1 MQYRCLLMALIIFM
15 LSTTIALADPL
26 LLSNAEMQKLQQYFP
41 AQQDSGTQVVW
52 KGDPITLDLP
62 IGKEKRLL
70 FPTHVTFDAK
80 GALTTDEVRIIN
92 NDKSLYLTALKPIP
106 ITRIYVTLQDTN
118 EVVLLDIATSEKADN
133 TNTIVSIQQN
143 NTNQSAVKA
152 TVNNNQTTSDEVAE
166 DPKAI
171 AVSDNDA
178 YVTLTRFAWQQ
189 LYAPER
195 LLSNPLGIMRAPM
208 HTQKFLSNLIYGDKV
223 VAHPMVSWV
232 YHNTYIT
239 AIELRNKYP
248 LPTRINLERDLCGDW
263 QAATLYP
270 RHHLKPAG
278 DKLSDST
285 MLFLIS
291 AKPFGDSMGV
301 CDGRA

>member
-1 MQYRCLLMALIIFM
+1 MRYRFLLMASIIFM
-15 LSTTIALADPL
+15 LSTSIALADPL
-26 LLSNAEMQKLQQYFP
+26 LLSSSEMQKLQQYFP
-41 AQQDSGTQVVW
+41 AQENGTHVSW
-52 KGDPITLDLP
+52 KGDPITIDLP
-62 IGKEKRLL
+62 IGKEKRIL

-106 ITRIYVTLQDTN
+106 ATRIYVTLQDTN
-118 EVVLLDIATSEKADN
+118 EVVLIDIATSDKADN
-133 TNTIVSIQQN
+133 ANTIVDIQQN
-143 NTNQSAVKA
+143 NTNQPAVKA
-152 TVNNNQTTSDEVAE
+152 TVNNNQTTSNEMAE

-223 VAHPMVSWV
+223 VAHPVVSWV
-232 YHNTYIT
+232 YNTTYIT

-270 RHHLKPAG
+270 RHDLKPAG
-278 DKLSDST
+278 DKSSDST

-301 CDGRA
+301 CDGSA